1 MFNSGILKG
10 TKIRMSTGR
19 LKMVENIRK
28 GDKVQSYSREDGWDN
43 AHIRFNKVIDAE
55 VLKITKR
62 EETHLVTTTFDNDTS
77 LTHTLEY
84 PYNMQHTSGSLCENP
99 DTHGICEHAGWE
111 SYRPDLS
118 YNYYGGGAGPSGS
131 EFHDSMPPLGEGDQ
145 IWADAGKHPPQDI
158 DLHDGEL
165 NDLWLPDWVEP
176 VVHITDTTEI
186 TGSFEV
192 YCIEGLGPPS
202 LTIWAN
208 GVLIAAGDAYEYMPP
223 SSFISA
229 LTGSHE
235 EKREYQMDLKS
246 RIVGAASH
254 ERLTLFQQVDDWHA
268 SRGDIVEYYEKH
280 GTLE

>member
-43 AHIRFNKVIDAE
+43 AHMRFNKVIDAE
-55 VLKITKR
+55 VVKISSRT
-62 EETHLVTTTFDNDTS
+62 ETHLVTTTFDNDTT
-77 LTHTLEY
+77 LTLTLEY

-111 SYRPDLS
+111 SYRPDLTF
-118 YNYYGGGAGPSGS
+118 NYYNVGPSGS
-131 EFHDSMPPLGEGDQ
+131 EFHDSMPPLGFGDQ

-176 VVHITDTTEI
+176 EVHITGTTEI

-192 YCIEGLGPPS
+192 YCIEELNPECN
-202 LTIWAN
+202 TIWAN
-208 GVLIAAGDAYEYMPP
+208 GVLIGAGEGFSYFRAH
-223 SSFISA
+223 FVSA

-235 EKREYQMDLKS
+235 EKREYQMNLKS
-246 RIVGAASH
+246 RTVGANSN
-254 ERLTLFQQVDDWHA
+254 ERLTLFQQVDDWDA
-268 SRGDIVEYYEKH
+268 TRGDILEYYEKH

>member
-1 MFNSGILKG
+1 MGFSSGVLKG

-19 LKMVENIRK
+19 LKMVENIRE
-28 GDKVQSYSREDGWDN
+28 GDKVQSYSEGKDMDN
-43 AHIRFNKVIDAE
+43 AHMRFNEVIDAE
-55 VLKITKR
+55 VVKISSR

-111 SYRPDLS
+111 SYRPDLT
-118 YNYYGGGAGPSGS
+118 YNYYNAGPSGS
-131 EFHDSMPPLGEGDQ
+131 EFHDSMPSMGVGDQ

-158 DLHDGEL
+158 DLFAEES

-176 VVHITDTTEI
+176 EVHITGTTEI

-192 YCIEGLGPPS
+192 YCIEELNPECN
-202 LTIWAN
+202 TIWAN
-208 GVLIAAGDAYEYMPP
+208 GVLIGAGEGFSYFRAH
-223 SSFISA
+223 FVSA

-235 EKREYQMDLKS
+235 EKREYQMNLKS
-246 RIVGAASH
+246 RTVGANSN
-254 ERLTLFQQVDDWHA
+254 ERLTLFQQVDDWDA
-268 SRGDIVEYYEKH
+268 TRGDILEYYEKH

>member
-19 LKMVENIRK
+19 LKKVENIRA

-131 EFHDSMPPLGEGDQ
+131 EYNVGMPPLGFGDQ
-145 IWADAGKHPPQDI
+145 IWADAGKHPPRDI
-158 DLHDGEL
+158 DLFAEDS
-165 NDLWLPDWVEP
+165 NDLWLEDWEEP

-202 LTIWAN
+202 LSIWAN

-223 SSFISA
+223 DSFISA

-235 EKREYQMDLKS
+235 EKREYLMDLKS
-246 RIVGAASH
+246 RTVGAASH

>member
-1 MFNSGILKG
+1 MFNSGVLKG

-19 LKMVENIRK
+19 LKKVENIRK
-28 GDKVQSYSREDGWDN
+28 GDKVQSYSSEAGWDN
-43 AHIRFNKVIDAE
+43 AHIRFNEVIDAE
-55 VLKITKR
+55 VVKISSR

-111 SYRPDLS
+111 SYRPDLTF
-118 YNYYGGGAGPSGS
+118 NYYDNGPSGS
-131 EFHDSMPPLGEGDQ
+131 EFHDSMPPLGAGDQ
-145 IWADAGKHPPQDI
+145 IWADADGKHPPSHI
-158 DLHDGEL
+158 
-165 NDLWLPDWVEP
+165 NDESLPVDWKEP

-192 YCIEGLGPPS
+192 YCIEELNLAS
-202 LTIWAN
+202 NSNTIWAN
-208 GVLIAAGDAYEYMPP
+208 GVLIAAGEAFSYSYPGM
-223 SSFISA
+223 FINA

-246 RIVGAASH
+246 RTVGANSH
-254 ERLTLFQQVDDWHA
+254 ERLKLFQQVDDWPA
-268 SRGDIVEYYEKH
+268 DKGDIMEYYEKH
-280 GTLE
+280 GSLE

>member
-1 MFNSGILKG
+1 MGFNSGILKG
-10 TKIRMSTGR
+10 TEIRMSDGL
-19 LKMVENIRK
+19 LKKVEDIVE
-28 GDKVQSYSREDGWDN
+28 GDKVQSYSQIEGWDN
-43 AHIRFNKVIDAE
+43 AHMRFNEVIDAE
-55 VLKITKR
+55 VVKISKR

-111 SYRPDLS
+111 SYRPDLT
-118 YNYYGGGAGPSGS
+118 YEYYDVGPSGS
-131 EFHDSMPPLGEGDQ
+131 EFYDSMPPMGAGDQ
-145 IWADAGKHPPQDI
+145 IWADAGKHPPRDI
-158 DLHDGEL
+158 DLHIPEN

-176 VVHITDTTEI
+176 VVHITHTTEI

-192 YCIEGLGPPS
+192 YCIEELNPECN
-202 LTIWAN
+202 TIWAN
-208 GVLIAAGDAYEYMPP
+208 GVLIAAGD
-223 SSFISA
+223 SFSYSNPGMYIND

-254 ERLTLFQQVDDWHA
+254 RKLTLFQQVENWPADK
-268 SRGDIVEYYEKH
+268 GDIEEYYEKH
-280 GTLE
+280 GSLE

>member
-1 MFNSGILKG
+1 MFNSGLLKG

-19 LKMVENIRK
+19 LKKVENIRK

-111 SYRPDLS
+111 SYRPDLTYEY
-118 YNYYGGGAGPSGS
+118 YNNGPSGS
-131 EFHDSMPPLGEGDQ
+131 EYNEGMPPLGEGDQ

-158 DLHDGEL
+158 DLFAEES
-165 NDLWLPDWVEP
+165 NDLWLEDWEEP

-208 GVLIAAGDAYEYMPP
+208 GVLIAAGDAYVYMPP
-223 SSFISA
+223 DTFISA
-229 LTGSHE
+229 LTGSHK
-235 EKREYQMDLKS
+235 EKREHQMNLKS
-246 RIVGAASH
+246 RIVSAASH
-254 ERLTLFQQVDDWHA
+254 EKLTLFQQVDEWKA
-268 SRGDIVEYYEKH
+268 TRGDIVEYYEKH